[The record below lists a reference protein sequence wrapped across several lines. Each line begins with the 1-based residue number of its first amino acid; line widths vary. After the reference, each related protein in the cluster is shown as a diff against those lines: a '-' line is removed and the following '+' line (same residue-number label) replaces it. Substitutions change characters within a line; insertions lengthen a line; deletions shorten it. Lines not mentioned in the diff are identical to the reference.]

1 MNISSETVGR
11 LYASGRNYINSG
23 LGFLTGIGVVSAAQN
38 KALTDSI
45 GEIYNGISQVV
56 HGATSA
62 WQIIAVVAAPILT
75 PLLARWAS
83 NSAKVDS
90 QAKAVATAVVDPNS
104 SVSTEAKINIV
115 NAAATLPE
123 VEKVVAPPLASIP
136 DTAPAVV
143 TK

>member
-90 QAKAVATAVVDPNS
+90 QAKAVATAVADPNS
-104 SVSTEAKINIV
+104 SVSTEAKISIV

-123 VEKVVAPPLASIP
+123 VEKVVAPPLARIP